1 MIRSALHLRPS
12 VSTTASAAARRA
24 ASGRSSGPI
33 AVVSIVSI
41 SLPKNYCFLHGPPRR
56 AGFIPSPLRPVS
68 SSSSSSVVVR
78 GSSSSNPPSGDKSSS
93 SSTSAEGA
101 AEGGEDSTAQSSQE
115 LVLTPGEK
123 VVVGT
128 RLFFWAGALAFASVC
143 GYYIVK
149 ELLPTKMSPNAVF
162 DRATSTIRRN
172 EEVKRRFGEAF
183 KTYGRDHGGH
193 REGRRN
199 FIEHTEYVDKDTDGS
214 KRTRVRFNLEGQYGA
229 QAFVFA
235 EVSDSMASGEFVYI
249 LVQDKRNGA
258 VITVVD
264 NRSMLLARKMAGG
277 SDEGRDVFARLLGT
291 GSGGGGSK

>member
-24 ASGRSSGPI
+24 ASGKSSGPI
-33 AVVSIVSI
+33 AVVSIS
-41 SLPKNYCFLHGPPRR
+41 KNYCFLHGPPRR

-78 GSSSSNPPSGDKSSS
+78 SSSSSSSNPPSGDKSSS

-123 VVVGT
+123 VVAGT

-162 DRATSTIRRN
+162 DRATSTVRRN
-172 EEVKRRFGEAF
+172 EEVKRRFGGAF

-199 FIEHTEYVDKDTDGS
+199 FIEHTEYVDVDTDGS